1 MRTRLVIIAAALLA
15 SASWAHAQAS
25 GDQTQP
31 PPLTQAPAPS
41 QETIPA
47 LGSIDFG
54 FRGSPDLNGDNARYE
69 RYRDL
74 RDGAFSQIVLEKA
87 TPTTMFDAKAFN
99 IGYHDQQYLLNYS
112 GGPGRVTFNWTS
124 TPLNYGYN
132 TATPWTQTAAG
143 VLGLSAAARQQ
154 VQNKA
159 AGVVGVPSTASQLLT
174 SSIYRGLAQPY
185 DLTSRRDAANI
196 AVAYDATK
204 DVGFTATFTTTKRSG
219 YQPWGASFAFNN
231 ANEVPL
237 PLDNRTNDFSTG
249 LEYSN
254 AKGMLRVAWDA
265 SWFSN
270 NLHELVW
277 DNPIRLTD
285 TTPYD
290 PSGYSNGNG
299 PAQGRMSLAPSNN
312 MNAFSGTA
320 LYKLPAHSTLNG
332 TLSYTLMNQN
342 DALIPWTINPAIA
355 NPSVYASFPGLA
367 TLPRNTA
374 EAEVHG
380 VNGLVNFVTRP
391 SRYFGLTA
399 RYRFNDHRNLTPMFD
414 AREYVRFDAVPEET
428 GGETEQFDIR
438 QNTFDLNATFSPFTY
453 TSFRIGYGY
462 DTFNRTGRAFSD
474 MTDNT
479 VRASVD
485 TVGNRYVTVHGIYE
499 FTVRKGSG
507 FSEASIEDGGSQPG
521 LRFYDEADRDRN
533 KATVVFV
540 LNPVDVIDVTFS
552 AALGKDAYKGP
563 GHEFG
568 LLDNTN
574 HSYNVGLNVNPAERV
589 GFGAN
594 YGRDHFDSNQLS
606 RNANPPPDL
615 QFNDPTRNWSLANAE
630 NVNNFDL
637 YLDLPKIIRKT
648 NVKVAYDYSDSDNGF
663 TFGGPRIASLTA
675 AGQFIP
681 LPNVTNTWHRAT
693 ADVSYFFHKQVGVAF
708 GYWYEKFDVSDF
720 ATVNLPDGTPRIDY
734 LGEISTGYGN
744 RPYKGGTAFVRLLA
758 LF

>member
-1 MRTRLVIIAAALLA
+1 MRTRLVTLAAALLA
-15 SASWAHAQAS
+15 SVSLAEAQS

-31 PPLTQAPAPS
+31 PLTQPPAPARES
-41 QETIPA
+41 IPA
-47 LGSIDFG
+47 LGAIDFG
-54 FRGSPDLNGDNARYE
+54 FRGGPDVAGDSARYE

-74 RDGAFSQIVLEKA
+74 RDGAFSQIVISKA
-87 TPTTMFDAKAFN
+87 TSSQMFDAKAFN
-99 IGYHDQQYLLNYS
+99 IGYRDQQYLMTYT
-112 GGPGRVTFNWTS
+112 GGPGRVSFNWTS
-124 TPLNYGYN
+124 TPLNYGYD
-132 TATPWTQTAAG
+132 TATPWAQTSAG
-143 VLGLSAAARQQ
+143 VLSLSPAARQQ

-159 AGVVGVPSTASQLLT
+159 AGIVGVPSTASQLLT

-185 DLTSRRDAANI
+185 DLTSRRDAGNVAL
-196 AVAYDATK
+196 AYDATP
-204 DVGFTATFTTTKRSG
+204 DVGFTAAFSTTRRTG
-219 YQPWGASFAFNN
+219 YQPWGASFAFND

-249 LEYSN
+249 LEYSS
-254 AKGMLRVAWDA
+254 AKGMMRVAWDG
-265 SWFSN
+265 SWYTN
-270 NLHELVW
+270 DLHELVW
-277 DNPIRLTD
+277 DNPLRATD
-285 TTPYD
+285 FTPYD

-299 PAQGRMSLAPSNN
+299 PAQGRMSLAPSNS
-312 MNAFSGTA
+312 MNALSGTA

-332 TLSYTLMNQN
+332 TLSYTVMSQN

-355 NPSVYASFPGLA
+355 NPAVYSAFPGLA
-367 TLPRNTA
+367 SLPRATA
-374 EAEVHG
+374 EATVHG
-380 VNGLVNFVTRP
+380 VNGLVNFASRP
-391 SRYFGLTA
+391 SRLFGLTA

-428 GGETEQFDIR
+428 GGETEQLNIR

-453 TSFRIGYGY
+453 TSFRVGYGY

-474 MTDNT
+474 MTDNIF
-479 VRASVD
+479 RASVD
-485 TVGNRYVTVHGIYE
+485 TVGSQYLTVHGIYE

-507 FSEASIEDGGSQPG
+507 FSEDAIEEGGSQPG

-533 KATVVFV
+533 KATLVFV
-540 LNPVDVIDVTFS
+540 LNPIEMIDVTFS
-552 AALGKDAYKGP
+552 AAVAKDVYKGP

-574 HSYNVGLNVNPAERV
+574 HSFNVGVNVNPAERV
-589 GFGAN
+589 GFGVN

-606 RNANPPPDL
+606 RNANPPPDP
-615 QFNDPTRNWSLANAE
+615 QFTDPSRNWSLANAE
-630 NVNNFDL
+630 NVNNFDI

-648 NVKVAYDYSDSDNGF
+648 NVRVAYDYSDSDNGF
-663 TFGGPRIASLTA
+663 LFGGPRIDGLA
-675 AGQFIP
+675 AIGQFIP
-681 LPNVTNTWHRAT
+681 LPDVTNTWHRAT
-693 ADVSYFFHKQVGVAF
+693 ADVSYFFHKQVGIAV

-744 RPYKGGTAFVRLLA
+744 RPYKGGTAFVRLLC